1 MAQRLSMDQVGGK
14 RLQPFH
20 PSEWPKVA
28 GSVHRPLLGRHR
40 PALDRL
46 GKILGLL
53 LGKNGPGE
61 LGFDVV
67 GAILMTESLK
77 TRPSAESRWSRSE
90 DVPPCKRDQQRSKDD

>member
-1 MAQRLSMDQVGGK
+1 MAQRLSMDQVGGE

-28 GSVHRPLLGRHR
+28 GPVH
-40 PALDRL
+40 
-46 GKILGLL
+46 LGLL

-61 LGFDVV
+61 LGLDVV
-67 GAILMTESLK
+67 GAILMIESFK
-77 TRPSAESRWSRSE
+77 TRQSAESRWSRSE